1 MATVLAELAERIDG
15 ERLVAAARTAPLPW
29 AQRLGY
35 LLELADAA
43 EKAAA
48 LKAYVREN
56 ARDMTPLLPA
66 APHEDAERSS
76 DWKLYVNAAVEAE
89 A

>member
-1 MATVLAELAERIDG
+1 M
-15 ERLVAAARTAPLPW
+15 PW

-35 LLELADAA
+35 LLELVGAA

-56 ARDMTPLLPA
+56 ARDVTPLLPA
-66 APHEDAERSS
+66 APHDGAERSA
-76 DWKLYVNAAVEAE
+76 DWKLYVNAEVEAE